1 VTDPTFDETE
11 QRIRAAM
18 KRIADGHRPDT
29 DGRWPASHPNGRARA
44 AGSSLRNR
52 WFLVAA
58 SLVVVVA
65 GIAAVAV
72 VQLGGDDPAT
82 DIAPAPTA
90 VDDPDGDRT
99 PTTPLPQP
107 TSSVPDSVAAEEL
120 GGVRFP
126 VDPADE
132 DFEWLVPWE
141 EGFLTG
147 SVVEP
152 DDEGGPRSVQ
162 ARFTTDGE
170 RWEPV
175 EMTMPPGMNLF
186 GRIATVGERFVSVE
200 TIYPDPDTEVIRI
213 ASTTDL
219 INWSTQDFENPL
231 LPTIEEGSFFGSFTS
246 IGSFAANDTGW
257 VFEVRDTYGFD
268 PSELLPS
275 DAPGDGYRIRSDEN
289 GFTVTLGGVD
299 GAPPTTYDY
308 TWAEFGITPDQV
320 PYLTG
325 EIPVSRTWSA
335 TWDGTPTMSE
345 TAVPTGPTLASPE
358 GFVRW
363 NDNTWFS
370 PDGLTWT
377 ASPLPDPTG
386 TVQNVFPVDEG
397 FVAFVVSQDGA
408 TDVYRLDERGGEA
421 RRIDIDD
428 IPASFSTGFA
438 GQSSPGLQSPQTS
451 AALLIV
457 GPNGGEA
464 APLVIDL
471 DGYRFVERG
480 QNISLID
487 LATGDTLYTFSPFS
501 GPPAADTWLTFDSD
515 GFTVTDPVTE
525 VELLQIPIETYRA
538 AQDARREALGPIE
551 SGQET
556 VRDFRLLASR
566 DGERFLVE
574 PLRSSTPVDDEMI
587 SQIAAAT
594 NGDTLLVRLG
604 DEWIRYE
611 LSS

>member
-1 VTDPTFDETE
+1 MTDPSFEETE
-11 QRIRAAM
+11 QRVRRAM
-18 KRIADGHRPDT
+18 KRIADDHRPDT
-29 DGRWPASHPNGRARA
+29 DGHWPSSHPNARA
-44 AGSSLRNR
+44 NAASSSSRNR

-72 VQLGGDDPAT
+72 VRLGGDDPAT

-90 VDDPDGDRT
+90 VDDPDGELT
-99 PTTPLPQP
+99 PTTLLAEP
-107 TSSVPDSVAAEEL
+107 TNSVPESLPAEEL

-132 DFEWLVPWE
+132 DFEWIVPWAD
-141 EGFLTG
+141 GFLAG
-147 SVVEP
+147 SPVEP
-152 DDEGGPRSVQ
+152 TEEGGPWSIR
-162 ARFTTDGE
+162 ARFTSDGE

-175 EMTMPPGMNLF
+175 EMTLPPGMRGLW
-186 GRIATVGERFVSVE
+186 RVASVGERFAAVE
-200 TIYPDPDTEVIRI
+200 TIYPDADTELVRI

-219 INWSTQDFENPL
+219 INWSTQDFENPR
-231 LPTIEEGSFFGSFTS
+231 LPKAEEAEFFGSFTS

-257 VFEVRDTYGFD
+257 VFEVRDIYGSD
-268 PSELLPS
+268 VSELLPS
-275 DAPGDGYRIRSDEN
+275 DASGDGYLIRSDDN
-289 GFTVTLGGVD
+289 GFTVAVGGVD
-299 GAPPTTYDY
+299 GSPPTTYDY

-345 TAVPTGPTLASPE
+345 TPVPTGPTLASPE

-377 ASPLPDPTG
+377 ASPLPDPSG
-386 TVQNVFPVDEG
+386 TVQNVFAVDGG
-397 FVAFVVSQDGA
+397 FVAFVVNQDGA
-408 TDVYRLDERGGEA
+408 TDIYRLDERGSTP
-421 RRIDIDD
+421 RRIDIDGV
-428 IPASFSTGFA
+428 PEPFTTGFA
-438 GQSSPGLQSPQTS
+438 GQTIPGLQSPQTS
-451 AALLIV
+451 AALLLL

-464 APLVIDL
+464 APLIIDL

-480 QNISLID
+480 LNILLID
-487 LATGDTLYTFSPFS
+487 LATGDTLYTFSPFQ
-501 GPPAADTWLTFDSD
+501 GPPAADTWLEFNAD
-515 GFTVTDPVTE
+515 GFTAIDPITE
-525 VELLQIPIETYRA
+525 EILVQIPIETYQA
-538 AQDARREALGPIE
+538 AEDARREALGPIE
-551 SGQET
+551 PAQET
-556 VRDFRLLASR
+556 VQDFRLLASR
-566 DGERFLVE
+566 AGERFLVE

-587 SQIAAAT
+587 SRIVAAT

-604 DEWIRYE
+604 NEWIRYE
-611 LSS
+611 LPS

>member
-1 VTDPTFDETE
+1 VTDPSFGDTE
-11 QRIRAAM
+11 QRTRAAM

-29 DGRWPASHPNGRARA
+29 DGRWPASHPKGRARA
-44 AGSSLRNR
+44 AGSSSRNR

-58 SLVVVVA
+58 SLVVVLA

-82 DIAPAPTA
+82 DLAPAPTA
-90 VDDPDGDRT
+90 VDDPDGELT
-99 PTTPLPQP
+99 STTLLPQP
-107 TSSVPDSVAAEEL
+107 TSSVPDSVPAEEL

-132 DFEWLVPWE
+132 GFEWIVPWAD
-141 EGFLTG
+141 GFLAG
-147 SVVEP
+147 SAVEP
-152 DDEGGPRSVQ
+152 TEEGGPWSVQ
-162 ARFTTDGE
+162 ARFTADGE
-170 RWEPV
+170 RWESV
-175 EMTMPPGMNLF
+175 DMTLPPGMNLF
-186 GRIATVGERFVSVE
+186 GRIATVGDRFATVE
-200 TIYPDPDTEVIRI
+200 TIYPDPDTEVVRI

-219 INWSTQDFENPL
+219 VNWSTQDFENPR
-231 LPTIEEGSFFGSFTS
+231 LPTAGEAEFGGSFTS

-257 VFEVRDTYGFD
+257 VFEVRDIYGYD
-268 PSELLPS
+268 ASELLPA
-275 DAPGDGYRIRSDEN
+275 DATGDGYLIRSDDN
-289 GFTVTLGGVD
+289 GFTVTVGGVD
-299 GAPPTTYDY
+299 GSPPTTYDY
-308 TWAEFGITPDQV
+308 TWTEFGITPDQV

-335 TWDGTPTMSE
+335 TWDGTPAVSE
-345 TAVPTGPTLASPE
+345 TAVPTGPTLASSE

-397 FVAFVVSQDGA
+397 FVAFVVDQDGA
-408 TDVYRLDERGGEA
+408 NQVYRLDERGGEP
-421 RRIDIDD
+421 RPIDIDD
-428 IPASFSTGFA
+428 LPESFGTGFA
-438 GQSSPGLQSPQTS
+438 GQTSPGLQSPQTS

-457 GPNGGEA
+457 GPSGGEP

-471 DGYRFVERG
+471 DGYRFVERAG
-480 QNISLID
+480 NISLID
-487 LATGDTLYTFSPFS
+487 LATGDTLYTLSPFS
-501 GPPAADTWLTFDSD
+501 GPPVADTWLTFDSN
-515 GFTVTDPVTE
+515 GFTVTDPVTD
-525 VELLQIPIETYRA
+525 VELLQIPIETYQA
-538 AQDARREALGPIE
+538 AQDARRDALGPIE
-551 SGQET
+551 SDQET
-556 VRDFRLLASR
+556 VRDFRLVASR
-566 DGERFLVE
+566 DGEQFLVE

-587 SQIAAAT
+587 SRIAAAT

-611 LSS
+611 LPS

>member
-1 VTDPTFDETE
+1 MTDPTFEDTE
-11 QRIRAAM
+11 QRVRAAM
-18 KRIADGHRPDT
+18 KRIAAGHRPDP
-29 DGRWPASHPNGRARA
+29 DGHWPSSHPNARENA
-44 AGSSLRNR
+44 QGSSSRNR

-58 SLVVVVA
+58 SLVVVAA

-72 VQLGGDDPAT
+72 VQLGGDDSAT
-82 DIAPAPTA
+82 DTAPEPTA
-90 VDDPDGDRT
+90 VDDPDGELT

-107 TSSVPDSVAAEEL
+107 TSSVPASVPVEEL

-126 VDPADE
+126 VDPADAG
-132 DFEWLVPWE
+132 FEWIVPWAD
-141 EGFLTG
+141 GFLAG

-152 DDEGGPRSVQ
+152 DEEGGSRSVQ
-162 ARFTTDGE
+162 ARFTADGE

-175 EMTMPPGMNLF
+175 DMTLPPGMDRF
-186 GRIATVGERFVSVE
+186 GRIATVGDRFATVE
-200 TIYPDPDTEVIRI
+200 TIYPDPDTEVFRV

-219 INWSTQDFENPL
+219 INWSTQDFESPQ
-231 LPTIEEGSFFGSFTS
+231 LPEAGEAEFGGSFTS
-246 IGSFAANDTGW
+246 LGSFAANDTGW
-257 VFEVRDTYGFD
+257 VFEVRDIYGSD
-268 PSELLPS
+268 ASDLVPS
-275 DAPGDGYRIRSDEN
+275 DASGDGYLIRSDDN

-299 GAPPTTYDY
+299 RSPPTTYDY

-325 EIPVSRTWSA
+325 EIPASRTWSA
-335 TWDGTPTMSE
+335 TWDGTPTLSE

-370 PDGLTWT
+370 PDGVTWT

-386 TVQNVFPVDEG
+386 TVRNVFPVDEG
-397 FVAFVVSQDGA
+397 FVAFVVNQDGA
-408 TDVYRLDERGGEA
+408 NEVYRLDERGGDP
-421 RRIDIDD
+421 RPIDIGDL
-428 IPASFSTGFA
+428 PESFGTGFA
-438 GQSSPGLQSPQTS
+438 GQTSPGLQSPQTS

-457 GPNGGEA
+457 GPNGGEP
-464 APLVIDL
+464 APLVIDV

-487 LATGDTLYTFSPFS
+487 LATGAALYTLSPFS
-501 GPPAADTWLTFDSD
+501 GPPVADTWLTFDSN
-515 GFTVTDPVTE
+515 GFTVIDPVTD
-525 VELLQIPIETYRA
+525 VELLQIPIETYQA
-538 AQDARREALGPIE
+538 AQDARRETLGPIE
-551 SGQET
+551 PGQDAL
-556 VRDFRLLASR
+556 RDFRLVASR

-611 LSS
+611 LPS

>member
-1 VTDPTFDETE
+1 MTDPTFEETE

-18 KRIADGHRPDT
+18 KRMADGHRPDT

-44 AGSSLRNR
+44 AGSSSRNR

-58 SLVVVVA
+58 SLVVVIA

-72 VQLGGDDPAT
+72 VQLGDDEPAT

-107 TSSVPDSVAAEEL
+107 TSPVPDSVPAEEL

-132 DFEWLVPWE
+132 NFEWIVPWAD
-141 EGFLTG
+141 GFLAG
-147 SVVEP
+147 SAVEP
-152 DDEGGPRSVQ
+152 TEGGGTWSIQ
-162 ARFTTDGE
+162 ARFTSDGE

-175 EMTMPPGMNLF
+175 EMTLPPGMTRF
-186 GRIATVGERFVSVE
+186 GRVTAVGERFATVD

-219 INWSTQDFENPL
+219 VNWSTQDFESPL
-231 LPTIEEGSFFGSFTS
+231 LPTTEEGSFFGSFTS

-257 VFEVRDTYGFD
+257 VFEVRDIYGSD
-268 PSELLPS
+268 VSELVRS
-275 DAPGDGYRIRSDEN
+275 DASGDGYLIRSDDN
-289 GFTVTLGGVD
+289 GFAVTLGGVD
-299 GAPPTTYDY
+299 GSPPTTYDY
-308 TWAEFGITPDQV
+308 TWTEFGITPDQV

-397 FVAFVVSQDGA
+397 FVAFVVNQDGT

-421 RRIDIDD
+421 RRVNIDD
-428 IPASFSTGFA
+428 VPESLSTGFA
-438 GQSSPGLQSPQTS
+438 GQTIPGLQSPQTS
-451 AALLIV
+451 AALLAV
-457 GPNGGEA
+457 GPNGGEP
-464 APLVIDL
+464 APLIIDL
-471 DGYRFVERG
+471 DGYRFVERA

-487 LATGDTLYTFSPFS
+487 LATGDTLYTFSPLS

-556 VRDFRLLASR
+556 VRDFRLLASQ

-574 PLRSSTPVDDEMI
+574 PLRSNTPVDDEMI

-611 LSS
+611 LPS